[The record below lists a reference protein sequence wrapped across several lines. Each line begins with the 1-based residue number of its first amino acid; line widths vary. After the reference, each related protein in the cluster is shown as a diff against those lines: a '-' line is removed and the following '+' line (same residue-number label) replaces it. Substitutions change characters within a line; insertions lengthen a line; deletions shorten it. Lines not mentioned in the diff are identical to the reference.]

1 MIFLIREWD
10 KEDGC
15 ETRESVN
22 DKGASQESLMNLDV
36 AILSMTKLQAIFYF
50 SNNFDNFLRIIEY
63 PFVGN
68 GLSGPIVRLLSQNE
82 ITSHENQVK
91 YFREK

>member
-36 AILSMTKLQAIFYF
+36 AVLSMTKLEAIFYF

-82 ITSHENQVK
+82 ITSHENQ
-91 YFREK
+91 E